1 VIAFRTKR
9 HRRTAPLAALLLV
22 LQALAGGVVALV
34 HASDQLN
41 APTHIE
47 AQHSS
52 SCLPLHN
59 ELRCALCHYAATRV
73 VPQQAR
79 VQPAAATRPVRPCAP
94 ATVVRKSDAGH
105 LTAPPRAPPPLSL

>member
-1 VIAFRTKR
+1 VIAFRTQR

-22 LQALAGGVVALV
+22 LQALAGGAVALA
-34 HASDQLN
+34 HATEQLN

-59 ELRCALCHYAATRV
+59 ELRCALCHYAGTRV
-73 VPQQAR
+73 APHQAR
-79 VQPAAATRPVRPCAP
+79 AQPAARTRTERRPDPIDCSP
-94 ATVVRKSDAGH
+94 TAGPDH
-105 LTAPPRAPPPLSL
+105 LTAPPRAPPSQA